1 MLKRRALQVSLAIA
15 AVMALAAPAAA
26 ADDVVD
32 GVLGPGALYR
42 LVRPAN
48 WNGTLLV
55 YAHGYVSPD
64 QPVAIPPDAQQVIA
78 LVAPQGVA
86 VAVSSFSENG
96 WAVKDGTQRTHQL
109 LGIFT
114 AKFGRPSRIYAAG
127 ASMGGLIAIKM
138 VETWPGDFTGMLPA
152 CAVAGGMRRQLD
164 YMGNVR
170 VLFDLFYPG
179 VLPGSAVDVPAGI
192 DVLSQIVL
200 PAVAAMTGDPT
211 GAGAIASLVQ
221 TPVPFAS
228 GPELVESIA
237 TALAGA
243 AGYPSVLALT
253 HGQPFFDNFSTQ
265 YDGALP
271 PATLQWINAN
281 VQRFSASPAGLNYVE
296 HYYTPTGDLPVPALT
311 LSTFRDPVV
320 PGFHRDAYGE
330 IVAAAGNADRL
341 VQRSVPGTGNGYGHC
356 TFTPQELAS
365 AFSDLVLWAEYGV
378 TPAR

>member
-1 MLKRRALQVSLAIA
+1 MLKRRALRVSLALA
-15 AVMALAAPAAA
+15 ALMALTAPAA

-114 AKFGRPSRIYAAG
+114 AKFGRPGRVYAAG

-138 VETWPGDFTGMLPA
+138 VETWPGEFTGMLSA
-152 CAVAGGMRRQLD
+152 CAVTGGMRRQLD

-179 VLPGSAVDVPAGI
+179 VLPGSVVDVPAGI

-200 PAVAAMTGDPT
+200 PAVAAMTADPT
-211 GAGAIASLVQ
+211 GALAIASLVQ

-228 GPELVESIA
+228 GQELVESIA

-243 AGYPSVLALT
+243 AGYPNVLALT
-253 HGQPFFDNFSTQ
+253 HGQPFFDNFSIQ
-265 YDGALP
+265 YAGALP

-281 VQRFSASPAGLNYVE
+281 VQRLSASPAGLNYVE

-341 VQRSVPGTGNGYGHC
+341 VQRSVPGTGTGYGHC
-356 TFTPQELAS
+356 TFTPQELAA

-378 TPAR
+378 KPTR